1 MSRHPEPEI
10 VKIYRET
17 INASVPQVCT
27 TCDNY
32 QKDGTC
38 SEFGEAPP
46 QAFASEPGECSF
58 WALEIP
64 F

>member
-1 MSRHPEPEI
+1 MRHPEPAI
-10 VKIYRET
+10 VTLYRQTLKAE
-17 INASVPQVCT
+17 APQVCT

-32 QKDGTC
+32 QKDGIC

-58 WALEIP
+58 WVLEVP

>member
-1 MSRHPEPEI
+1 MRHPEPTI
-10 VKIYRET
+10 VIHYRATLKAEP
-17 INASVPQVCT
+17 PQVCH

-32 QKDGTC
+32 TKDGIC

-46 QAFASEPGECSF
+46 QAFAAEPGECSL
-58 WALEIP
+58 WVWEVP